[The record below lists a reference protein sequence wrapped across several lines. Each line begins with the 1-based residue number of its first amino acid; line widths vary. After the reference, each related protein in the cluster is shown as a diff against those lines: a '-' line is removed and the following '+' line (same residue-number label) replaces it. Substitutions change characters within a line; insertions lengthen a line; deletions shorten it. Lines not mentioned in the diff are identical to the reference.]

1 MEISA
6 YLFIYL
12 FIYFFDLAQALDVG
26 QKNTK
31 FPTRSIHLEPTHNE
45 IKTREIYPPP
55 VTP

>member
-1 MEISA
+1 MEIST

-12 FIYFFDLAQALDVG
+12 FDLAQALDVG